1 MAPGIDGPAL
11 RRARSP
17 AMLVGEAGTSV
28 TRFGKRAF
36 IERIKNHDFVQI
48 LQAVEQRIHEVD
60 SRDHPARGAPLARAK
75 GILGLAPASG
85 ECGRFLFRSR
95 RRRRINTGG
104 GGSMVEKC
112 SLQTPLISLL
122 LAGALTL
129 LAPPASL
136 QAQASQRA
144 CALVTP
150 AELESALGGR
160 VTTTQPQEIP
170 YKEDAHNDHDGVL
183 SLCTYKV
190 GARSVMVV
198 ASTQP
203 VTAAGRQR
211 GEAQTTAATDQ
222 LRHQGW
228 TVQSHDFGATKCW
241 TGVAPAGTKSPFSP
255 SASCG
260 AVKGSYFVSVTVTS
274 TNPQDRLS
282 MEQAKQIADAATKRL
297 P

>member
-1 MAPGIDGPAL
+1 
-11 RRARSP
+11 
-17 AMLVGEAGTSV
+17 
-28 TRFGKRAF
+28 
-36 IERIKNHDFVQI
+36 
-48 LQAVEQRIHEVD
+48 
-60 SRDHPARGAPLARAK
+60 
-75 GILGLAPASG
+75 
-85 ECGRFLFRSR
+85 
-95 RRRRINTGG
+95 
-104 GGSMVEKC
+104 MVEEC
-112 SLQTPLISLL
+112 WSQTPLISLL

-129 LAPPASL
+129 LAPTASL
-136 QAQASQRA
+136 QAQASQRP

-170 YKEDAHNDHDGVL
+170 YKKDARNDHDGVL

-190 GARSVMVV
+190 GVRSVMVV
-198 ASTQP
+198 FSTQP

-228 TVQSHDFGATKCW
+228 AILSRDFGATKCW
-241 TGVAPAGTKSPFSP
+241 TGVAPEGTKSPFSP

-282 MEQAKQIADAATKRL
+282 MEQAKQIADVATGRL